1 MSPKMLLNQLYRY
14 KYNNLCQALHKI
26 IAITVHLNKHAKQ
39 MYYWQRHING
49 KTENYKQ
56 LPPYID
62 SSKLLNLIIIHF
74 NKLEQWNIPYIYR
87 CSSSIYR
94 FGYQIY

>member
-1 MSPKMLLNQLYRY
+1 MQNRCTIGKTDVLMQNR
-14 KYNNLCQALHKI
+14 C
-26 IAITVHLNKHAKQ
+26 T
-39 MYYWQRHING
+39 NG

-87 CSSSIYR
+87 FSSSVYR
-94 FGYQIY
+94 FGYQI